1 MRMEWSPQASAGKI
15 TSADIEE
22 IESKVETLRLQQ
34 VALYVMRAR
43 KLEIPN
49 SRFEEIC
56 RVRELR
62 KQDKSNP

>member
-1 MRMEWSPQASAGKI
+1 MRMEWSPQASAFKI
-15 TSADIEE
+15 TSADREE